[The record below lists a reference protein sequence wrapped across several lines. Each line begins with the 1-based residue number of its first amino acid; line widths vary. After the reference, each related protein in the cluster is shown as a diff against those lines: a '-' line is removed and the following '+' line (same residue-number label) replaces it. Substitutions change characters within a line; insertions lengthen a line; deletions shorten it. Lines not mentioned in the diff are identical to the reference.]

1 MPILVVVILGVL
13 LLAMWFMRSSGGAA
27 RPGRYDSRRYRSG
40 GSIGG
45 RRSVYDDP
53 DYRSTGSIGGQ
64 GTYQDAGYRP
74 EPRPERR
81 EPSRPAYDDEEF
93 RSGGSIGG

>member
-1 MPILVVVILGVL
+1 MTILLVVILGVL
-13 LLAMWFMRSSGGAA
+13 ALAMWWMRSSGAA
-27 RPGRYDSRRYRSG
+27 GPSRFGGRNYRSG
-40 GSIGG
+40 IG
-45 RRSVYDDP
+45 RERSTYDDP
-53 DYRSTGSIGGQ
+53 DFRSTGSIGGSS

-74 EPRPERR
+74 VSRPERR